1 MSKQPALPE
10 TAPRKSAGI
19 KLFGVAFIFVGVLD
33 SMLSWRGGFRMDGAY
48 ALLIGFGFFLYAL
61 GAIRGGDRSNGIDS
75 GQRRGAPRAS
85 RMDRVAG
92 RTSGSP
98 AWSSPRWWAR
108 ERVPDGPAS
117 RERGEIS

>member
-85 RMDRVAG
+85 RMGRLVG

-98 AWSSPRWWAR
+98 AWSPPRWRAR
-108 ERVPDGPAS
+108 ERVPDGPTS